1 MTTFFF
7 SLMSVYTVQSV
18 QYKTR
23 NCKTMSKLKR
33 SIDNW
38 SLEVLFTVIMTVF
51 ARRNFKSYTAFIYR
65 VHDEKWHSTQYS
77 VVPVILYA
85 NHSRWFIMPT
95 HFRTKSYTL
104 KSYTLSLIAFAGSEI
119 SFLKIIALLK
129 ESFYGWLIYA
139 TKEPLLCYITGCIIY
154 YMFESILLKTKENE
168 F

>member
-1 MTTFFF
+1 MQLLLNICSLVVFVILHSLREAFNGLSSQDVCQVAGKDKTMTTFFF

-18 QYKTR
+18 HYKTR

-51 ARRNFKSYTAFIYR
+51 ARRNFKSYTAFIYC

-85 NHSRWFIMPT
+85 NHSRRFTIPT
-95 HFRTKSYTL
+95 HFRTKS
-104 KSYTLSLIAFAGSEI
+104 
-119 SFLKIIALLK
+119 
-129 ESFYGWLIYA
+129 
-139 TKEPLLCYITGCIIY
+139 
-154 YMFESILLKTKENE
+154 
-168 F
+168 

>member
-38 SLEVLFTVIMTVF
+38 SLEALFSVIMTVF

-104 KSYTLSLIAFAGSEI
+104 KISCLIHF
-119 SFLKIIALLK
+119 KIIGRRRQFTWKLL
-129 ESFYGWLIYA
+129 
-139 TKEPLLCYITGCIIY
+139 
-154 YMFESILLKTKENE
+154 ILRFAWNSLNISSLRDQCKLYR
-168 F
+168 